1 MSIFDVLTWG
11 RRAAGA
17 AARGTVVVGGIEKNQ
32 VARMPAPEMTAV
44 DFQSMLEKITA
55 ILTFRSLAPRAIPA
69 TLLRASAQCKC
80 SLGEHFSVGV
90 EPRDLRCRSVQH
102 AIIRRALCRIS

>member
-11 RRAAGA
+11 ERALGA
-17 AARGTVVVGGIEKNQ
+17 AARGAVVVGGIEKNQ

-69 TLLRASAQCKC
+69 APLHASAFFRC
-80 SLGEHFSVGV
+80 SLRGHFQW
-90 EPRDLRCRSVQH
+90 RC
-102 AIIRRALCRIS
+102 